1 MNFYDIA
8 YQGFLWAAGPLDE
21 RGVGGLRGPR
31 CRPGVNGGRLG
42 GGLEPV
48 HEAEVDELPVDNCIK
63 IGLPGKS
70 ILREYFPENRTSR
83 SPFLLLRI
91 RGVTI
96 PALDPAL

>member
-1 MNFYDIA
+1 MRTNLNFYDIA

-48 HEAEVDELPVDNCIK
+48 HEAEVDELPVDEDVA
-63 IGLPGKS
+63 GLLVGLAVGLS
-70 ILREYFPENRTSR
+70 LVVEVHVGQAT
-83 SPFLLLRI
+83 LLE
-91 RGVTI
+91 V
-96 PALDPAL
+96 A